1 MLLVLKFG
9 GTSVGNL
16 ERIKN
21 VAAIVKYYKDDGY
34 DVAVVCSA
42 MAEVTNNLIS
52 QIKHPEYKSDYDF
65 IVSTGE
71 QVSSGLLAS
80 ELKHIGVKARP
91 MNGMQVPVRT
101 DSNFSDARIYDV
113 GVEKLKKMIAEG
125 ITPVVTGFQGVTDD
139 GRITTIGRGGSD
151 TTAVALAAAIS
162 ADKCCIYT
170 DVEGVYTA
178 DPRIIKDAKKMK
190 LISADE
196 MLEMSYY
203 GAKVMQTRSVELA
216 HRNSV
221 VLYVLSSF
229 VDAEGTLM
237 VDKGDVN
244 LKKAEVKAV
253 ISGSQDVLLQ
263 VTCGIG
269 GNETLI
275 SVLDSLDAKQVK
287 ADVISYSKTAD
298 DKFVTY
304 FLVKKIDFV
313 EALSAVK
320 EIKNSLDFL
329 SINYQ
334 EDVSKISVIGLGM
347 SNHVS
352 LTAKIMSCLQE
363 NNIMVECITSSEIR
377 ITFVVNQKDE
387 TQAIKLLH
395 ELFKLYE

>member
-21 VAAIVKYYKDDGY
+21 VASIVRYYKDDGY

-42 MAEVTNNLIS
+42 MAEVTNNLIA

-80 ELKHIGVKARP
+80 ELKYIGVDARP
-91 MNGMQVPVRT
+91 MNGMQVPIKT
-101 DSNFSDARIYDV
+101 DSNFSDAKIYDV
-113 GVEKLKKMIAEG
+113 EIQRIKKMIKDG

-151 TTAVALAAAIS
+151 TTAVALAAAIK

-178 DPRIIKDAKKMK
+178 DPRVIKDAKKME

-229 VDAEGTLM
+229 VDTEGTLM
-237 VDKGDVN
+237 VDKDNVN

-263 VTCGIG
+263 VTCGLG
-269 GNETLI
+269 SNETLV
-275 SVLDSLDAKQVK
+275 SVLDSLDAKKVK
-287 ADVISYSKTAD
+287 ADVISYSKTPD
-298 DKFVTY
+298 DKFITY
-304 FLVKKIDFV
+304 FLVKKTDFV

-320 EIKNSLDFL
+320 EISRSLDFL
-329 SINYQ
+329 SINYR
-334 EDVSKISVIGLGM
+334 EDVAKVSVIGLGM
-347 SNHVS
+347 SNHVA
-352 LTAKIMSCLQE
+352 LTSKIMSCLQE
-363 NNIMVECITSSEIR
+363 NKIQVDCITSSEIR
-377 ITFVVNQKDE
+377 ITFIVNQKDE
-387 TQAIKLLH
+387 TQTIKLLH